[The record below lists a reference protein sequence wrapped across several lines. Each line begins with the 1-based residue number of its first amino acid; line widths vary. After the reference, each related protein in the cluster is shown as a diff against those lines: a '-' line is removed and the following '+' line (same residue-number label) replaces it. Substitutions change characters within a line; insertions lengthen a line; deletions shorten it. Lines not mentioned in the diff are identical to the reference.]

1 MLKVQFNS
9 KMMQLCSWKTN
20 SFCRSNEESRQLTL
34 VTGFTSLLVRLMLSP
49 YSPLISEVVSNAEGP
64 YMRTKNY
71 DKDNNI
77 VAEGNTQQGCFC
89 KNIYYY

>member
-20 SFCRSNEESRQLTL
+20 SFCRSNEESGQLTL
-34 VTGFTSLLVRLMLSP
+34 VNCFISLLERLMLSP

-71 DKDNNI
+71 DKDNDT
-77 VAEGNTQQGCFC
+77 VGERNTEQGCIC
-89 KNIYYY
+89 KNIY